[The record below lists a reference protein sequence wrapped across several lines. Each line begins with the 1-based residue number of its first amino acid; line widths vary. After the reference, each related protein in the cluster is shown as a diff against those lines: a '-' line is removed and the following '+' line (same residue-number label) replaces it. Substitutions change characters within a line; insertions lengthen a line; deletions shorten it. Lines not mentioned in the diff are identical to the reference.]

1 MNEYII
7 IPAYVHSCT
16 STTHKECIKY
26 SLYTKILLLAQRG
39 SLINRYVHMYEVH
52 YNIRNMYTCTI
63 NSLALT
69 LTRTTKLQ
77 HVIACTPDI
86 SKKEIG
92 MLFTKI
98 YELD

>member
-1 MNEYII
+1 MNTYTCICT
-7 IPAYVHSCT
+7 YVYQYNTC
-16 STTHKECIKY
+16 KECIKY
-26 SLYTKILLLAQRG
+26 SIYTNILLLAQQG
-39 SLINRYVHMYEVH
+39 NLINQYVHMYKVR

-69 LTRTTKLQ
+69 LTRTKKLLDVLA
-77 HVIACTPDI
+77 HTPDI
-86 SKKEIG
+86 SKKFG